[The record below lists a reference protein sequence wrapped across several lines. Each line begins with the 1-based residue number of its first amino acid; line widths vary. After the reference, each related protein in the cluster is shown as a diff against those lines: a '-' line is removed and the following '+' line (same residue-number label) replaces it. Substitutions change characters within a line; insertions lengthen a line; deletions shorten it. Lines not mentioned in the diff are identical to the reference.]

1 MCSRVIQWRQL
12 IGLEVGGGPQVE
24 ATMSYAGAAG
34 MQMSSEVAALEL
46 TFICD
51 HSQQEGRR
59 QEDFLKWI
67 NNHTQKNHIFII
79 MLCLKVY
86 GAGFSPGKTM

>member
-12 IGLEVGGGPQVE
+12 ISLEVGGGPQVE

-86 GAGFSPGKTM
+86 SAGFSPGKTM